1 MTTVVVSARVDLS
14 DFLAEVDTDDLL
26 DEMEPSD
33 VAAWVVSN
41 GHLETVL
48 NEAAASDVA
57 DWLAENDPD
66 AARAALKS
74 AGEDVAGVFS
84 EEDWRT
90 IQDELRTMQKI
101 RAALSGFRSACLDD
115 VLARVDG
122 VIGGK

>member
-1 MTTVVVSARVDLS
+1 MTTVHISARVDLS
-14 DFLAEVDTDDLL
+14 DFLAEVDHGDILE
-26 DEMEPSD
+26 EMEPSD

-41 GHLETVL
+41 GHLEGVL

-90 IQDELRTMQKI
+90 IQDELRNMQKI

-115 VLARVDG
+115 VLVKVDG